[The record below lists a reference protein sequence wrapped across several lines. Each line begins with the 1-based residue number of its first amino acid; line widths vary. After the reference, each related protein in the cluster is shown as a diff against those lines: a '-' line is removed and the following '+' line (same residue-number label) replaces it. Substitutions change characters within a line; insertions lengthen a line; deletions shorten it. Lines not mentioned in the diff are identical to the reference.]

1 MLELSKILS
10 QITNHQIGYSP
21 VSNADFGKIYHD
33 PELVTMYLADAQGL
47 LDCITNDLE
56 KLIGQSPVS
65 LEQFLLQNFPQT
77 TKTV

>member
-1 MLELSKILS
+1 
-10 QITNHQIGYSP
+10 
-21 VSNADFGKIYHD
+21 
-33 PELVTMYLADAQGL
+33 MYLAVAQEL

-56 KLIGQSPVS
+56 KLIEQSPVS